1 MLKKRADGTPSANIH
16 AWNLEKEA
24 MLKKLFITLS
34 PLALL
39 AGVALAQDA
48 KAVLESATKA
58 MGDVK
63 SIQYS
68 GTGHLAGFG
77 QAWNPT
83 SPWPETIV
91 KSYTKTIDYG
101 SQSAREELVRNE
113 GDPPANGGAAPFS
126 GDQRQVNL
134 VSGQY
139 AWNQP
144 GNAPQPA
151 VVDGNPTSSARVAEE
166 RQLQIWL
173 TPHGFLNGA
182 LQNNATAKKGQG
194 GTDVTFTAMGKFR
207 VTGTIDSQ
215 GMVTKTETR
224 IDNPV
229 LGDMLVETDYSGY
242 KDFDGVKFPTMI
254 VQKQGGHPV
263 LDLAVTD
270 AKANVPLMLTVPDS
284 VKTATLPPVVVK
296 SQKLGD
302 GLWWLGGGSHHS
314 VMVEYPKYITVID
327 APLNEE
333 RAMAV
338 IAEAKK
344 LVPNKPIKYLVNT
357 HNHFDH
363 VGGVRTFIAEGAIV
377 ITHAMNKS
385 YYQQI
390 FKAPHSLK
398 PDELSQNP
406 KKATYITVKDKFVLS
421 DGGREID
428 IYHMQNNNHNE
439 GMLMVYIPKEKILVE
454 ADMFQIPV
462 ANPPA
467 PRTLTNIKNLAAN
480 IERLKLDV
488 VGIVPLHGVVV
499 VIPVAELKKYAESS

>member
-1 MLKKRADGTPSANIH
+1 MV
-16 AWNLEKEA
+16 
-24 MLKKLFITLS
+24 KKLFVAL
-34 PLALL
+34 PMLALL

-48 KAVLESATKA
+48 KTVLQNATKA

-63 SIQYS
+63 SIQFS
-68 GTGHLAGFG
+68 GTGHLSAVG
-77 QAWNPT
+77 QAWNPS
-83 SPWPETIV
+83 SPWPETTV

-101 SQSAREELVRNE
+101 SQASREELVRNE
-113 GDPPANGGAAPFS
+113 GDPPAKGGAAPFG
-126 GDQRQVNL
+126 GDQKQVNM

-139 AWNQP
+139 SWNQP

-151 VVDGNPTSSARVAEE
+151 VAAAEE

-182 LQNNATAKKGQG
+182 MQNNATAKKGKG
-194 GTDVTFTAMGKFR
+194 GTEVTFTAMGKFK

-215 GMVTKTETR
+215 NMVTKTETR
-224 IDNPV
+224 IPNPV

-242 KDFDGVKFPTMI
+242 KDFGGVKFPATI
-254 VQKQGGHPV
+254 VQKQGGHPL

-270 AKANVPLMLTVPDS
+270 VKANVPLDLSVPDA
-284 VKTATLPPVVVK
+284 VKQAKLPPVAVQ

-314 VMVEYPKYITVID
+314 VVVEYPTYITVIES
-327 APLNEE
+327 PLNDE
-333 RAMAV
+333 RALAV

-363 VGGVRTFIAEGAIV
+363 LGGVRAFVAEGAIV
-377 ITHAMNKS
+377 ITNGMNKP
-385 YYQQI
+385 YYEKI
-390 FKAPHSLK
+390 FKAPHTLA
-398 PDELSQNP
+398 PDRLSQNP
-406 KKATYITVKDKFVLS
+406 KKATYITVTDKYVLS

-428 IYHMQNNNHNE
+428 VIHLGDNHNE
-439 GMLMVYIPKEKILVE
+439 GMLVVYIPKEKVLVE
-454 ADMFQIPV
+454 ADAFTPP
-462 ANPPA
+462 APNGPPPA
-467 PRTLTNIKNLAAN
+467 PRALAFTKNLSAN

-488 VGIVPLHGVVV
+488 VTIAPLHGFVV
-499 VIPVAELKKYAESS
+499 PLAELEKLAGKGTT

>member
-1 MLKKRADGTPSANIH
+1 MV
-16 AWNLEKEA
+16 
-24 MLKKLFITLS
+24 KKLFVALPT
-34 PLALL
+34 LALV

-48 KAVLESATKA
+48 KTVLQNATKA

-63 SIQYS
+63 SIQFS
-68 GTGHLAGFG
+68 GTGHLSAVG
-77 QAWNPT
+77 QAWNPS

-113 GDPPANGGAAPFS
+113 GDPPAKGGAAPFG

-134 VSGQY
+134 VSGQF

-151 VVDGNPTSSARVAEE
+151 VAAAEE

-182 LQNNATAKKGQG
+182 LQNNATAKKGKG
-194 GTDVTFTAMGKFR
+194 GTEVSFTAMGKFK
-207 VTGTIDSQ
+207 VIGTIDNQ
-215 GMVTKTETR
+215 NMVTKTETR
-224 IDNPV
+224 IPNPV

-242 KDFDGVKFPTMI
+242 KDFSGVKFPTMI
-254 VQKQGGHPV
+254 VQKQGGYPL

-270 AKANVPLMLTVPDS
+270 VKADVPLELSVPDP
-284 VKTATLPPVVVK
+284 VKQAKLPPVVVQ
-296 SQKLGD
+296 SQKLGE

-314 VMVEYPKYITVID
+314 VVVEYPTYITVIEG
-327 APLNEE
+327 PLNEE
-333 RAMAV
+333 RSLAV

-363 VGGVRTFIAEGAIV
+363 AGGIRTYVAEGATI
-377 ITHAMNKS
+377 ITNAMNKS
-385 YYQQI
+385 YYEQT
-390 FKAPHSLK
+390 FKMSRTLAPDK
-398 PDELSQNP
+398 LSQSP
-406 KKATYITVKDKFVLS
+406 KKATFITVKDKYVMN

-428 IYHMQNNNHNE
+428 IIHIENNNHNE
-439 GMLMVYIPKEKILVE
+439 GILMVYIPKEKVLVE
-454 ADMFQIPV
+454 ADDFTPP
-462 ANPPA
+462 APNGPPPA
-467 PRTLTNIKNLAAN
+467 PRAVAFTKNLNAN
-480 IERLKLDV
+480 IQRLKLDV
-488 VGIVPLHGVVV
+488 VTIAPLHGFVV
-499 VIPVAELKKYAESS
+499 PFAELEKVAGKSTS

>member
-1 MLKKRADGTPSANIH
+1 MV
-16 AWNLEKEA
+16 
-24 MLKKLFITLS
+24 KKLFVALPT
-34 PLALL
+34 LALL

-48 KAVLESATKA
+48 KTVLQNATKA

-63 SIQYS
+63 SIQFS
-68 GTGHLAGFG
+68 GTGHLSAVG

-113 GDPPANGGAAPFS
+113 GDPPAKGGAAPFG

-151 VVDGNPTSSARVAEE
+151 VATAEE

-182 LQNNATAKKGQG
+182 TQNNATAKKGKG
-194 GTDVTFTAMGKFR
+194 GTEVSFTAMGKFK
-207 VTGTIDSQ
+207 VTGAIDSQ
-215 GMVTKTETR
+215 NMVTKTETR
-224 IDNPV
+224 IPNPV
-229 LGDMLVETDYSGY
+229 LGDMLVETEYSGY
-242 KDFDGVKFPTMI
+242 KDFGGLKFPATI
-254 VQKQGGHPV
+254 VQKQGGHPL
-263 LDLAVTD
+263 LDLAITD
-270 AKANVPLMLTVPDS
+270 VKANVPLDLSVPDA
-284 VKTATLPPVVVK
+284 VKQAKLPPVVVQT
-296 SQKLGD
+296 QKLGD

-314 VMVEYPKYITVID
+314 VVVEYPTYITVIEG
-327 APLNEE
+327 PLNED
-333 RAMAV
+333 RSLAV

-363 VGGVRTFIAEGAIV
+363 AGGIRTYVAEGATI
-377 ITHAMNKS
+377 ITNAMNKP
-385 YYQQI
+385 YYEQT
-390 FKAPHSLK
+390 FKMPRTMAPDK
-398 PDELSQNP
+398 LSQNP
-406 KKATYITVKDKFVLS
+406 KKATFITVKDKYVLA

-428 IYHMQNNNHNE
+428 IIHVENDNHNE
-439 GMLMVYIPKEKILVE
+439 GILMVYIPKEKVLVE
-454 ADMFQIPV
+454 ADDFT
-462 ANPPA
+462 PPA
-467 PRTLTNIKNLAAN
+467 PNGPPLAPRSINFTKNLNAN

-488 VGIVPLHGVVV
+488 VTIAPLHGFVV
-499 VIPVAELKKYAESS
+499 PFAELKKLAGTS

>member
-1 MLKKRADGTPSANIH
+1 MV
-16 AWNLEKEA
+16 
-24 MLKKLFITLS
+24 KKLFAVLPT
-34 PLALL
+34 LALL

-48 KAVLESATKA
+48 KTVLQNATKA

-63 SIQYS
+63 SIQFS
-68 GTGHLAGFG
+68 GTGHLAAVG

-101 SQSAREELVRNE
+101 SQSSREELVRNE
-113 GDPPANGGAAPFS
+113 GDPPAKGGAAPFG
-126 GDQRQVNL
+126 GDQRQVNM

-151 VVDGNPTSSARVAEE
+151 VAAAEE

-182 LQNNATAKKGQG
+182 RQNNATAKKGKG
-194 GTDVTFTAMGKFR
+194 GTEVTFTAMGKFK

-224 IDNPV
+224 IPNPV
-229 LGDMLVETDYSGY
+229 LGDMLVETDFSGY
-242 KDFDGVKFPTMI
+242 KDFGGVKFPATI
-254 VQKQGGHPV
+254 VQKQGGYPL

-270 AKANVPLMLTVPDS
+270 VKSNVPLDLSVPDP
-284 VKTATLPPVVVK
+284 VKQAKLPPVVVQ

-302 GLWWLGGGSHHS
+302 GLWFLGGGSHNS
-314 VMVEYPKYITVID
+314 VVVEYPTYITVIES
-327 APLNEE
+327 PLNDD
-333 RAMAV
+333 RAVAV

-363 VGGVRTFIAEGAIV
+363 TGGVRAFVAEGATV
-377 ITHAMNKS
+377 ITNAMNKP
-385 YYQQI
+385 YYEKI
-390 FKAPHSLK
+390 FKAPHTLA
-398 PDELSQNP
+398 PDRLSQNP
-406 KKATYITVKDKFVLS
+406 KKATFITVTDKYVLA

-428 IYHMQNNNHNE
+428 VIHVANNNHNE
-439 GMLMVYIPKEKILVE
+439 GILMVYIPKEKVLVE
-454 ADMFQIPV
+454 ADDFT
-462 ANPPA
+462 PPA
-467 PRTLTNIKNLAAN
+467 PNGPPPPPRALAFTKNLDAN
-480 IERLKLDV
+480 IQRLKLDV
-488 VGIVPLHGVVV
+488 VTIAPLHGFVV
-499 VIPVAELKKYAESS
+499 PFAELEKLAGKGTT

>member
-1 MLKKRADGTPSANIH
+1 
-16 AWNLEKEA
+16 
-24 MLKKLFITLS
+24 MLKKLFVAFPT
-34 PLALL
+34 LALL
-39 AGVALAQDA
+39 AVVGQAQDA
-48 KAVLESATKA
+48 KTVLQNATKA

-68 GTGHLAGFG
+68 GTGHLSAVG

-83 SPWPETIV
+83 SPWPETII

-101 SQSAREELVRNE
+101 SQSSREELVRNE
-113 GDPPANGGAAPFS
+113 GDPPAKGGAAPFG
-126 GDQRQVNL
+126 GDQKQVNL

-151 VVDGNPTSSARVAEE
+151 VAAAEE

-182 LQNNATAKKGQG
+182 MQNNATAKKGKG
-194 GTDVTFTAMGKFR
+194 GTDVTFTAMGKFK

-224 IDNPV
+224 IPNPV
-229 LGDMLVETDYSGY
+229 LGDMLVQTDYSGY
-242 KDFDGVKFPTMI
+242 KDFNGVKFPTTI
-254 VQKQGGHPV
+254 IQKQGGYPL

-270 AKANVPLMLTVPDS
+270 VKANVPLDVSVPDN
-284 VKTATLPPVVVK
+284 VKTAQLPPVVVQ
-296 SQKLGD
+296 SQKLGE
-302 GLWWLGGGSHHS
+302 GLWWLGGGTHHS
-314 VMVEYPKYITVID
+314 VVVEYPSYITVIES
-327 APLNEE
+327 PLNDE

-363 VGGVRTFIAEGAIV
+363 LGGVRAFVAEGGVTI
-377 ITHAMNKS
+377 ITNAMNKQ
-385 YYQQI
+385 YYDQI
-390 FKAPHSLK
+390 FKAPHTLA
-398 PDELSQNP
+398 PDRLSQNP
-406 KKATYITVKDKFVLS
+406 KKATYITVKDKYVLA

-428 IYHMQNNNHNE
+428 IYHVENNNHNE
-439 GMLMVYIPKEKILVE
+439 GMLMVYIPKEKVLVE
-454 ADMFQIPV
+454 ADDFTPP
-462 ANPPA
+462 APNGPPPA
-467 PRTLTNIKNLAAN
+467 PRAVNFTKNLNAN
-480 IERLKLDV
+480 IERLKLD
-488 VGIVPLHGVVV
+488 IVTIAPLHGFVVP
-499 VIPVAELKKYAESS
+499 IAELKKLAGTT